1 MVSKSRSVSD
11 LNFLGKQVTHVGTAL
26 SLGDIRGLLKEAVEE
41 SADACRKMY
50 AADDSITFSIVSN
63 PTNGSLSGEV
73 PNITYEPDSNF
84 SGIDTFAFRVNDG
97 SLDSDIAT
105 ISITINEV
113 NIIIMCSNITF

>member
-1 MVSKSRSVSD
+1 M
-11 LNFLGKQVTHVGTAL
+11 
-26 SLGDIRGLLKEAVEE
+26 GDIRGLLKEAVEE
-41 SADACRKMY
+41 SVDACRKMY
-50 AADDSITFSIVSN
+50 AADDSITFSKVSN